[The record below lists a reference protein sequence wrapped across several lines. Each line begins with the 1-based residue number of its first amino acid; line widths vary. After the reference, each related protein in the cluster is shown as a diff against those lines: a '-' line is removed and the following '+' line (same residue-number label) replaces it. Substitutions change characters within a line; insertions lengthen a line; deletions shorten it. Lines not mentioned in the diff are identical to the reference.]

1 MEILKIIILERTVDE
16 IKMFMLALKQNK
28 LKI

>member
-1 MEILKIIILERTVDE
+1 MKDEICNPKGKVNE